1 MIHSL
6 FLWLGQTGLGTFMR
20 ESTWGFAI
28 VETIHLLGLAVLGG
42 AVLVGNLTAGR
53 VLFRRSDGAAIV
65 AAVRPVFLAALA
77 GMLVSGVLL
86 VASKPNRYYLDDTFR
101 TKMVLLLLAVLSS
114 FVVQRL
120 AFRAGHSPALIRL
133 LAPISL
139 LLWLGVGVC
148 GRIIGFL

>member
-42 AVLVGNLTAGR
+42 AVLVGNLTSGR

-65 AAVRPVFLAALA
+65 AAVRPVFALRICLTSSA
-77 GMLVSGVLL
+77 ESSLPEFPHS
-86 VASKPNRYYLDDTFR
+86 FR
-101 TKMVLLLLAVLSS
+101 
-114 FVVQRL
+114 
-120 AFRAGHSPALIRL
+120 I
-133 LAPISL
+133 
-139 LLWLGVGVC
+139 
-148 GRIIGFL
+148 